1 MRNVRNRAVGTA
13 TIVAMLIGA
22 YRLGALSRSQPAA
35 QPVSATHGVSEELRE
50 GRGLTFQGDVAVDR
64 GDQAREGRLREGPRA
79 RARCAPEIRKTEA
92 AGSRLA
98 MRMEK

>member
-13 TIVAMLIGA
+13 TIVSMLIGA

-50 GRGLTFQGDVAVDR
+50 GRGLTFQGDVALWTVAIKP
-64 GDQAREGRLREGPRA
+64 GKAAFEKVLARVRDALQKSER
-79 RARCAPEIRKTEA
+79 RKRQA
-92 AGSRLA
+92 AGWR
-98 MRMEK
+98 